1 MDINAKII
9 DKILAHQNQEHI
21 KEYTSR
27 PRGMYPWG
35 ASMVQHMQINE

>member
-9 DKILAHQNQEHI
+9 DKILANQNQEHI

-27 PRGMYPWG
+27 PSGIYPCG
-35 ASMVQHMQINE
+35 SSMVQHMQINE